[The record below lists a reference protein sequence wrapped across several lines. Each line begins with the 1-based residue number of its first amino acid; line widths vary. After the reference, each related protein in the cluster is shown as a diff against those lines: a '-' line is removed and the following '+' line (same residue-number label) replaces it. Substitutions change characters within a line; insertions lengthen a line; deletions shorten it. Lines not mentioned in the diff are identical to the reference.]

1 MSNSSEGR
9 ERVAAHIPAALR
21 AVLTAAQQFLLLD
34 TVMPVTVGDLRR
46 AILDPAYAAQLT
58 RRPQQTQQTQ
68 QPQQPQQP
76 VEMSRAFTPRPA
88 SQAELAE
95 TEERRAQ
102 QGLVASAQDWLEDG
116 EYSTAAQFRQ
126 AVIRRRAAAAEA
138 DRVRQTELRLRLE
151 AETAARRQRQED
163 ARQRQEDARR
173 AAESSRRTPNQRQPN
188 TRTPQPFS
196 DAIRSIAQSTRHQPG
211 HVPVLGGQAD
221 AREAS
226 LTAARANRP
235 AIDWGNTTRWR
246 CQRPPR
252 NIVPIAA
259 MSDQQLADEIDDT
272 IAHVVRIFQLYAEGV
287 WQREPGESAL
297 SQAKRWLAVQAAFR
311 ALVQEA
317 VRRDVALYGAST
329 AYVLE
334 FVLGASSNAQ
344 LADFVNH
351 PVRVVTEESV
361 VDTFGR
367 SGRALRLDD
376 D

>member
-1 MSNSSEGR
+1 
-9 ERVAAHIPAALR
+9 
-21 AVLTAAQQFLLLD
+21 
-34 TVMPVTVGDLRR
+34 
-46 AILDPAYAAQLT
+46 
-58 RRPQQTQQTQ
+58 
-68 QPQQPQQP
+68 
-76 VEMSRAFTPRPA
+76 
-88 SQAELAE
+88 
-95 TEERRAQ
+95 
-102 QGLVASAQDWLEDG
+102 
-116 EYSTAAQFRQ
+116 
-126 AVIRRRAAAAEA
+126 
-138 DRVRQTELRLRLE
+138 
-151 AETAARRQRQED
+151 
-163 ARQRQEDARR
+163 
-173 AAESSRRTPNQRQPN
+173 
-188 TRTPQPFS
+188 
-196 DAIRSIAQSTRHQPG
+196 
-211 HVPVLGGQAD
+211 
-221 AREAS
+221 
-226 LTAARANRP
+226 
-235 AIDWGNTTRWR
+235 
-246 CQRPPR
+246 
-252 NIVPIAA
+252 

-344 LADFVNH
+344 LADIVNH